1 MDIFVRVK
9 NAKDK
14 YIPTMKTKQKTNYET
29 PQSRVFELRAEGVL
43 CASGETEPF
52 SNGNSYGGDSF
63 FD

>member
-29 PQSRVFELRAEGVL
+29 PLSRVFELRAEGLL
-43 CASGETEPF
+43 CASGETESF
-52 SNGNSYGGDSF
+52 SNGSSHGDSI